1 MDFYL
6 FSQSICIECFSGSH
20 VLFCFVFLKR
30 SFNLESIGTTY
41 LKFILSMQVMY
52 LKIDFYWWTELLLIS
67 KFKNTT
73 AGTPVLIWE
82 LSWLQR
88 SVVSSSVFHTLQT
101 TKFGPAGSGYRNC
114 CIYWIHL
121 RSERFLKFLFF
132 LSLSPRIAACLSW
145 RLRMLPACPQICR
158 NFWSGVLVCHWAEQS
173 VKNKF
178 VCERCFLKSFK
189 ALQKT
194 LQFSKTFWTNTTSK

>member
-1 MDFYL
+1 MQRIINILMNNKIETCQRNAFLIVWTFIYFLNQYALNASQDHMFF
-6 FSQSICIECFSGSH
+6 FSF
-20 VLFCFVFLKR
+20 FLKR

-88 SVVSSSVFHTLQT
+88 SVVSSSVFHTLQS

-132 LSLSPRIAACLSW
+132 
-145 RLRMLPACPQICR
+145 
-158 NFWSGVLVCHWAEQS
+158 
-173 VKNKF
+173 
-178 VCERCFLKSFK
+178 
-189 ALQKT
+189 
-194 LQFSKTFWTNTTSK
+194 